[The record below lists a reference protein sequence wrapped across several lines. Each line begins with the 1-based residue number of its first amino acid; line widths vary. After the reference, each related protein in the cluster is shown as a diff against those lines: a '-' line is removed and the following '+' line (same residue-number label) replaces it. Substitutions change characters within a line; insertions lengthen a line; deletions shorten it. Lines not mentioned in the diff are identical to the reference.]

1 MPSSRFSLELQEDDD
16 INDDNDSNDDD
27 DDDYNVHDN
36 DYDDYNVHDDEDQ
49 NNHYLANFHARRS
62 IFFMV
67 IYLDST
73 NTPID
78 L

>member
-1 MPSSRFSLELQEDDD
+1 MAGNRYRLELQEDDD
-16 INDDNDSNDDD
+16 RNDDNDTNDDD
-27 DDDYNVHDN
+27 DDDDGDGDYGVHDN
-36 DYDDYNVHDDEDQ
+36 EDQ
-49 NNHYLANFHARRS
+49 NIHYLANFHARRS

-73 NTPID
+73 NTPTD